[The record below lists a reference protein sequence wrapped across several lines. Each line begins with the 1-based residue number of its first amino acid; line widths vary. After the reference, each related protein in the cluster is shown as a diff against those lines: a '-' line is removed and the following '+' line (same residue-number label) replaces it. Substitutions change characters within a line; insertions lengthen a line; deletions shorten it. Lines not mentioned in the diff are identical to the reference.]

1 MSLDAESFFWL
12 RDILANKRKYTYLP
26 DYLAL
31 VNKTLVSFQ
40 DAEREHDGDQPRRR
54 TVPRKVA
61 KSRTSR

>member
-1 MSLDAESFFWL
+1 VSLDAESFFWL
-12 RDILANKRKYTYLP
+12 RDMLLAKRKYTYLP
-26 DYLAL
+26 GYLAL

-40 DAEREHDGDQPRRR
+40 DAERGHDGDQPRKR